1 MTTYVDV
8 PLLAD
13 PYYDLSISLEG
24 NSYII
29 EFVYNERSQLYYM
42 NFYNDDREPIVL
54 GQALIPEYPIF
65 IDYALSN
72 LSGYFW
78 LLNNSSLISEPYK
91 TYPENISQYYS
102 LVFVIP
108 SEA

>member
-1 MTTYVDV
+1 MTTYVDI
-8 PLLAD
+8 PLLSD

-24 NSYII
+24 RSYII

-42 NFYNDDREPIVL
+42 NLYNDDRDAIVR

-102 LVFVIP
+102 LVYIIP
-108 SEA
+108 EA